1 MSLFPLAPAEF
12 NINIKSD
19 VTEKKSGKNK
29 TIKKQPSKER
39 VNAVINKIHENT
51 HNDVEDN
58 DLSDFV
64 PPPTPESAGVER
76 ATARSGDERETFEI
90 NSDDESV
97 TLKNFNEIN
106 VPQTGSDT
114 PYFQNNVPYYTQMS
128 EQPISNPIEL
138 MKKMD
143 KILYLLEEQQD
154 HKTGHVTEELVLYS
168 FVGVFLIFIVDS
180 FARAGKYVR

>member
-1 MSLFPLAPAEF
+1 MSLYPLAPAEF

-19 VTEKKSGKNK
+19 VREKKSGKNK
-29 TIKKQPSKER
+29 TLKKQPSKER

-51 HNDVEDN
+51 DDDTEDN
-58 DLSDFV
+58 DLMDFV

-76 ATARSGDERETFEI
+76 VSARSGDEQESFET
-90 NSDDESV
+90 NLHDESV
-97 TLKNFNEIN
+97 SLKNFNEIN
-106 VPQTGSDT
+106 IPQIANNK
-114 PYFQNNVPYYTQMS
+114 PYFQNNVPYFTQMS
-128 EQPISNPIEL
+128 EEPISNPTEL

-143 KILYLLEEQQD
+143 KILHMLEEQQD